1 MGISYK
7 QMRSAVV
14 PIFCLLLAFLAVPY
28 AEGTVALT
36 IGTTTLSAATVS
48 ALAGLKLLGVS
59 AGLLLGRVASRAGG
73 TSTRTHRR
81 GRRSPNKFKQIDEA
95 LALTKAT
102 AALEQQQCFRRIFC
116 AMATNQVKVQSL
128 SALSSVVKEFPGK
141 FADASKFGALMKDVG
156 KCEARYKCDLQVG
169 KMVDTL

>member
-7 QMRSAVV
+7 QNALCSR
-14 PIFCLLLAFLAVPY
+14 PPFLSPFGVIGRTSKCRGNCCPY
-28 AEGTVALT
+28 NWRNHS
-36 IGTTTLSAATVS
+36 LSHN
-48 ALAGLKLLGVS
+48 GVS
-59 AGLLLGRVASRAGG
+59 PCRSEAAWSE
-73 TSTRTHRR
+73 RR
-81 GRRSPNKFKQIDEA
+81 PSFG
-95 LALTKAT
+95 
-102 AALEQQQCFRRIFC
+102 QQQCFRRIFC

>member
-1 MGISYK
+1 MGVARK
-7 QMRSAVV
+7 MRSAVV
-14 PIFCLLLAFLAVPY
+14 SLFSLLSAFLVIPH

-59 AGLLLGRVASRAGG
+59 AGLLLARGASRSRGA
-73 TSTRTHRR
+73 RR
-81 GRRSPNKFKQIDEA
+81 GRRSTKKVDEA
-95 LALTKAT
+95 VALTKAA
-102 AALEQQQCFRRIFC
+102 AALEQQQCFQRIFC
-116 AMATNQVKVQSL
+116 AMATNEVKVQSL

-141 FADASKFGALMKDVG
+141 FADASKFGALLKDVG

-169 KMVDTL
+169 KMVEAF

>member
-1 MGISYK
+1 MGPVARK
-7 QMRSAVV
+7 MRS
-14 PIFCLLLAFLAVPY
+14 PILALVSLLLVLLSAPD

-36 IGTTTLSAATVS
+36 IGSTTLSATTVS

-59 AGLLLGRVASRAGG
+59 AGLLLARGASRSRG
-73 TSTRTHRR
+73 TSSRAHGTRR
-81 GRRSPNKFKQIDEA
+81 GRRSPNKVDEA

-102 AALEQQQCFRRIFC
+102 AALEHQQCFRRIFC

-141 FADASKFGALMKDVG
+141 FADASKFGEIMKDVG

>member
-1 MGISYK
+1 MGSVTSK
-7 QMRSAVV
+7 MRSAVV
-14 PIFCLLLAFLAVPY
+14 PIFSLLLAFLAVPY

-36 IGTTTLSAATVS
+36 IGATTLSATTVS

-73 TSTRTHRR
+73 SATSTRSHRR
-81 GRRSPNKFKQIDEA
+81 GRRSPNKVDEA
-95 LALTKAT
+95 LTLTKAT

-128 SALSSVVKEFPGK
+128 SAQSRVVKEFPGK

-169 KMVDTL
+169 KMVGTL

>member
-1 MGISYK
+1 MGGTSK
-7 QMRSAVV
+7 MRSAVV
-14 PIFCLLLAFLAVPY
+14 SIFCLLLAFLAVPY

-36 IGTTTLSAATVS
+36 IGTTTLSATTVS

-73 TSTRTHRR
+73 TSTRSHRR
-81 GRRSPNKFKQIDEA
+81 GRRSPNKVDEA
-95 LALTKAT
+95 LTLTKAT